1 MVLLSSILFLMK
13 KKLLSR
19 WKKGSVSTEDGGLAH
34 RYFLEVLSPSSIM
47 KDKLKILLLTVFG
60 GTTIVYENLARK
72 VGLNTTTY
80 KEREYNFTLVI
91 APERRRFK

>member
-1 MVLLSSILFLMK
+1 
-13 KKLLSR
+13 
-19 WKKGSVSTEDGGLAH
+19 
-34 RYFLEVLSPSSIM
+34 M

-60 GTTIVYENLARK
+60 GTTTVYENLARK

-91 APERRRFK
+91 APERRRFE

>member
-1 MVLLSSILFLMK
+1 
-13 KKLLSR
+13 
-19 WKKGSVSTEDGGLAH
+19 
-34 RYFLEVLSPSSIM
+34 M

-60 GTTIVYENLARK
+60 GTTIVYENLARE

-91 APERRRFK
+91 TPERRRFE